1 LSLTSRYLLLTN
13 SRSPLFVHWFI
24 RWKHHEFSH
33 VPISKD
39 TCSFNISDNRTIH
52 YINNDFTYLPLSPM
66 KRNPTIIYS
75 HSERDSMVNVN
86 WLNEQVWLYYFPT
99 RIIVYMYTFGI
110 GSRLLREPVS
120 RGTRVM
126 RKVHKTHDT
135 WCTLFTKIL
144 YMWPLF
150 LCPEDDLLIQGWL

>member
-1 LSLTSRYLLLTN
+1 MLECGERHLNISNVNNETVSF
-13 SRSPLFVHWFI
+13 LFVHWFI
-24 RWKHHEFSH
+24 RSKHHEFSH

-86 WLNEQVWLYYFPT
+86 LWATNNVTSRTKYSSQS
-99 RIIVYMYTFGI
+99 IVI
-110 GSRLLREPVS
+110 N
-120 RGTRVM
+120 
-126 RKVHKTHDT
+126 
-135 WCTLFTKIL
+135 
-144 YMWPLF
+144 
-150 LCPEDDLLIQGWL
+150 LLILIQLLLSAKIIFNEMSDKLITCIIFW